1 MPTRRQVLGAT
12 GAALAG
18 TALAGPAAAQPGTDL
33 TEWFADT
40 SNATEGVDRR
50 GRDEVTVT
58 VGADANDGAWGFGPA
73 AVRVDPGTTVV

>member
-40 SNATEGVDRR
+40 SNATEVVDRR